1 MCAPRSTRT
10 PSDRAEEYGRLSR
23 AVLAATAADPTL
35 TPDCPPYETQYGSA
49 HIFMQTTD
57 LADIAGFYRACG
69 LGAPEK
75 ERVDHLAV
83 ELEFLG
89 FLARKEEHARAT
101 GRCHR
106 AEECRAM
113 QTAFFRDHL
122 GRWAPAF
129 ARRFASRDPA
139 LARSLEGWLARER
152 EDLGLAAEAA
162 RLVDLVPAA
171 DPAAEDLSCGGGSSC
186 ETPSSSL

>member
-10 PSDRAEEYGRLSR
+10 ASDRSEEYARLSR
-23 AVLAATAADPTL
+23 AVLAATAGDPTL
-35 TPDCPPYETQYGSA
+35 GPDCPPYETQYGAA
-49 HIFMQTTD
+49 HIFMQTSE

-69 LGAPEK
+69 LGAPER

-89 FLARKEEHARAT
+89 FLAGKEAHARAA
-101 GRCHR
+101 GRGDR
-106 AEECRAM
+106 AEECRTMSA
-113 QTAFFRDHL
+113 AFFRDHL

-139 LARSLEGWLARER
+139 LSRSLGELLARER
-152 EDLGLAAEAA
+152 EDLGLSADAPP
-162 RLVDLVPAA
+162 LVDLVPVAE
-171 DPAAEDLSCGGGSSC
+171 PAAEDLSCGGG
-186 ETPSSSL
+186 TPCDTSPSAP